1 MTNDFDQSSNIGIV
15 TINYNNARFTRKL
28 LESVSRAH
36 GAENVTVVV
45 VDNASS
51 DDDRT
56 QLVQIETDFP
66 RAIFIYEDV
75 NHGYFKGLNVGLAAL
90 RNVLE
95 APSAVVICNNDIEF
109 CNSFFGALNGSDR
122 LLENHPVIAPRI
134 VTPSGRE
141 QNPHVIRPISQAR
154 VLVWKIYYS
163 NYSVARVIFWLARR
177 SAPITAR
184 RDYRQYK
191 VAQKI
196 EQGYGACYILTR
208 DFFRHYDELWA
219 PTFLMG
225 EEYFLSCQLKA
236 VGKSVYYEPS
246 VCVVHQD
253 HATMGMLPNKKVW
266 EISRE
271 SFQVYLS
278 YRQIYGRS

>member
-1 MTNDFDQSSNIGIV
+1 MTNNANTTSRIGIV
-15 TINYNNARFTRKL
+15 TINYNNARLTQKL
-28 LESVSRAH
+28 LESVSRAV
-36 GAENVTVVV
+36 GADDVTVVV
-45 VDNASS
+45 VDNASNEN
-51 DDDRT
+51 DRAD
-56 QLVQIETDFP
+56 LMEVETSFP
-66 RAIFIYEDV
+66 RAMFIYEDV
-75 NHGYFKGLNVGLAAL
+75 NHGYFKGINVGLAAL
-90 RNVLE
+90 RHTAE
-95 APSAVVICNNDIEF
+95 APGTVIVCNNDIEF
-109 CNSFFGALNGSDR
+109 SDDFFITLKASGR
-122 LLENHPVIAPRI
+122 LLEDHAVISPRI

-141 QNPHVIRPISQAR
+141 QNPHVIQPISRAR
-154 VLVWKIYYS
+154 VIVWQIYYS
-163 NYSVARVIFWLARR
+163 NYTLARIIFWLARH

-196 EQGYGACYILTR
+196 EQGYGACYILTS
-208 DFFRHYDELWA
+208 DFFAHYKDLWA

-246 VCVVHQD
+246 LRVVHQD

-266 EISRE
+266 DISRR

-278 YRQIYGRS
+278 YRQKYGRP